1 MDLYEELIEE
11 KEADSNATKA
21 ENASLKAEV
30 AKLKEDNKNLWIIN
44 TDLSEKLKRASTNI
58 TALIKTCR
66 AELNRYVFFFKF
78 SCDYYGSN
86 VQNDVKNELCSCKF
100 WITSIGTWHTYV
112 YRLFHFQEK
121 SYNYQLTK

>member
-66 AELNRYVFFFKF
+66 AELNR
-78 SCDYYGSN
+78 
-86 VQNDVKNELCSCKF
+86 KNRT
-100 WITSIGTWHTYV
+100 ITSLRNEV
-112 YRLFHFQEK
+112 FPFHQVG
-121 SYNYQLTK
+121 Y

>member
-66 AELNRYVFFFKF
+66 AELNRYV
-78 SCDYYGSN
+78 C
-86 VQNDVKNELCSCKF
+86 F
-100 WITSIGTWHTYV
+100 WILVATTYPMSKTTSKMNLLSI
-112 YRLFHFQEK
+112 
-121 SYNYQLTK
+121 

>member
-66 AELNRYVFFFKF
+66 AELNRYVRF
-78 SCDYYGSN
+78 STLVATTYPVS
-86 VQNDVKNELCSCKF
+86 KT
-100 WITSIGTWHTYV
+100 TSKI
-112 YRLFHFQEK
+112 K
-121 SYNYQLTK
+121 